1 MKKHKSVVFIDRSV
15 VSVNLILKEVE
26 RYKVLSEEE
35 EYRLC
40 KQMREG
46 KGIARTQLINS
57 NLRFVLGR
65 AIKYL
70 WSGVPLEDLFQA
82 GSIGLMVAV
91 EMFDASLGV
100 KLICFAVYYI
110 DCEIQKLVTSHLRC
124 SNSISLG
131 DPAFNDEGC
140 KLTMEDVL
148 SSGRQDY
155 ADWDMRYDSAFQ
167 GMKAVVK
174 KVAPFDEA
182 AKLWEDSIAM
192 KEQGY
197 ALCDVARK
205 YHITEEQAKETIK
218 AIDRSLRIYYGLRA

>member
-91 EMFDASLGV
+91 DMFDASLGV
-100 KLICFAVYYI
+100 KLISFAVYYI

-155 ADWDMRYDSAFQ
+155 ADWDM
-167 GMKAVVK
+167 
-174 KVAPFDEA
+174 
-182 AKLWEDSIAM
+182 
-192 KEQGY
+192 
-197 ALCDVARK
+197 
-205 YHITEEQAKETIK
+205 
-218 AIDRSLRIYYGLRA
+218 

>member
-15 VSVNLILKEVE
+15 VSVNLIMKEVE

-35 EYRLC
+35 EYSLW
-40 KQMREG
+40 KQMRDG

-91 EMFDASLGV
+91 DMFDASLGV
-100 KLICFAVYYI
+100 KLISFAVYYI
-110 DCEIQKLVTSHLRC
+110 DCEIQKMVTSHLRC
-124 SNSISLG
+124 SNNVSLG
-131 DPAFNDEGC
+131 DPAFNDKDC

-148 SSGRQDY
+148 NSGRQDY
-155 ADWDMRYDSAFQ
+155 ADWGMRYDCAFQ
-167 GMKAVVK
+167 DMKAVVK
-174 KVAPFDEA
+174 KVVPFDEA

-197 ALCDVARK
+197 ALSDLARK

-218 AIDRSLRIYYGLRA
+218 AIDRSLRIHYGLRA